1 MASLLQ
7 EKILSKPQNPQTQ
20 CPLFCTLPA
29 EVRDEIFSYV
39 LTDHPDPNP
48 TKQFKE
54 TTCYT
59 RPSYLAHQLT
69 DTRLLRTCRAI
80 YRETW
85 FKPYVLREHTRWASS
100 GDRAPPRGMGMATGR
115 RLVQT
120 LKRIAKQL
128 GQENVEIER
137 LRVFAQ
143 MYKLD
148 EGDLATILRTPYL
161 APRAVTLTIRHTDW
175 WFWEDDDP
183 LVFHGKWLTD
193 VGMAMTASTNV
204 FRIELESLER
214 KKDQV
219 NKIADQMAKEWFI
232 KRSDGVVLYA
242 DVSGKSRKVDRWSG
256 SSIWHGRRWIRDE
269 TEPNRLDYYI
279 LTVTFRPQHEIERS
293 GGTISETAFKSAQR
307 QVHFFSELRIP
318 GQDKIEDP
326 KPFVYDEN
334 DSEDDQVFYADLLL
348 SR

>member
-1 MASLLQ
+1 MAELLQ
-7 EKILSKPQNPQTQ
+7 EKILSKPQDPQTQ

-39 LTDHPDPNP
+39 LTDHPDPSP
-48 TKQFKE
+48 SKQFKE

-59 RPSYLAHQLT
+59 RPSYLAHPLT

-85 FKPYVLREHTRWASS
+85 FKPYVLREHTRWAST
-100 GDRAPPRGMGMATGR
+100 GDRAPPRGMATGR
-115 RLVQT
+115 HLVLT

-128 GQENVEIER
+128 GQEKVEIER

-143 MYKLD
+143 MYKLE
-148 EGDLATILRTPYL
+148 EGDLTTILRTPYL

-175 WFWEDDDP
+175 WFWEDDEP
-183 LVFHGKWLTD
+183 LTFDGKWIRAVGRSLT
-193 VGMAMTASTNV
+193 VSTNV

-219 NKIADQMAKEWFI
+219 DKIANQMAKKWFI

-242 DVSGKSRKVDRWSG
+242 DTSEKSRKVDRWSG
-256 SSIWHGRRWIRDE
+256 SSIWHGRRWTRDE
-269 TEPNRLDYYI
+269 TSPDRLDYYI
-279 LTVTFRPQHEIERS
+279 VTVAFRPQIEIERS
-293 GGTISETAFKSAQR
+293 GGTISETAFESAQKKFHSYS
-307 QVHFFSELRIP
+307 QLCIP
-318 GQDKIEDP
+318 GQEKIEDP
-326 KPFVYDEN
+326 QPFDY
-334 DSEDDQVFYADLLL
+334 EDDSDDEACCTMMD
-348 SR
+348 